1 MIILNWK
8 SSFPSELNSIFSLYE
23 KLSKK
28 YDIIVFPPENHLEC
42 LLKKFSIKFGL
53 QYLANDKLDLVK
65 YVMLNHQDFKKKYS
79 ELDKAEKILNLKKTP
94 IICFSQLE
102 ETKSIKIAEKYINKY
117 IWAYE
122 PEGVIGSLKS
132 IDLHIIKRIKEN
144 FTGKGKFLYGGGVN
158 HYNILDILN
167 ITDGV
172 LIGRRSADIRFMQEI
187 VDVLL

>member
-23 KLSKK
+23 KLSEK
-28 YDIIVFPPENHLEC
+28 YDIIVFPPGNHLEC
-42 LLKKFSIKFGL
+42 LLKKFSTKFGL
-53 QYLANDKLDLVK
+53 QYLANDKLDLVN

-79 ELDKAEKILNLKKTP
+79 ELDNVNNILNLKKIP
-94 IICFSQLE
+94 IICFSQLK
-102 ETKSIKIAEKYINKY
+102 ETKSIKIAEKYIDKY

-122 PEGVIGSLKS
+122 PEGLIGSSKS
-132 IDLHIIKRIKEN
+132 IDLDIIKKIKEN

-158 HYNILDILN
+158 HHNILDILK

-172 LIGRRSADIRFMQEI
+172 LIGRRSTDIKFMQEI
-187 VDVLL
+187 VDELL